1 MVWKVEISA
10 AVEKELSKLDKQV
23 AVRILKFL
31 NDRVA
36 KSENPRLLGEGLKG
50 QFEEYWKY
58 RVGDYRIIC
67 NLLDSVFTV
76 MVVKIGNRREVYRA
90 K

>member
-1 MVWKVEISA
+1 MAWKVEVGDA
-10 AVEKELSKLDKQV
+10 ADKELSKLDKQA

-31 NDRVA
+31 KERVA
-36 KSENPRLLGEGLKG
+36 VSENPRMLGESLKG
-50 QFEEYWKY
+50 RFEDYWKY

-67 NLLDSVFTV
+67 NILDDVITI
-76 MVVKIGNRREVYRA
+76 VVIKIGNRKEVYRA

>member
-1 MVWKVEISA
+1 MTWKVELA
-10 AVEKELSKLDKQV
+10 PLAKKEIDKLDRPV

-31 NDRVA
+31 NERLA
-36 KSENPRLLGEGLKG
+36 KSANPRLLGESLKG
-50 QFEEYWKY
+50 KLEEYWKY

-67 NLLDSVFTV
+67 SIMDNTLTV
-76 MVVKIGNRREVYRA
+76 TVVKIGNRKEVY

>member
-1 MVWKVEISA
+1 MTYKIEISDTA
-10 AVEKELSKLDKQV
+10 EKELSKLDKQV

-31 NDRVA
+31 KERIA
-36 KSENPRLLGEGLKG
+36 TSENPRILGESLKG
-50 QFEEYWKY
+50 RFEEYWKY

-67 NLLDSVFTV
+67 NIQDNILTV
-76 MVVKIGNRREVYRA
+76 IVLNVGNRKEVYKA